1 MAFQRYGGRFFCQ
14 DGFSVS
20 VVWGRGTNS
29 EVGQNGDIVSYELGF
44 PSSEDNLISEF
55 AEDST
60 NPTNTVYGW
69 VPAEIVQQLIQSH
82 GGLKDSRR
90 HSQI

>member
-1 MAFQRYGGRFFCQ
+1 MGFQRYGGRFFCQ
-14 DGFSVS
+14 DGFTVS
-20 VVWGRGTNS
+20 VVWGRGTYS

-60 NPTNTVYGW
+60 NPTKTVYGW
-69 VPAEIVQQLIQSH
+69 VPAKIVQALIQKH
-82 GGLKDSRR
+82 GGLRKEREP
-90 HSQI
+90 HI